1 MPSPPNQIYWN
12 SEWRTAREICLGIAS
27 SNGWAR
33 LHQIAA
39 ARGGDGHCK
48 KVQLQQLRLVHVHC
62 ARSPVGWFDL
72 QKFRNAALDTCR
84 RTLGEE
90 DRNISSRYEQVSLVR
105 GNMFFRGKLQVCVI
119 LGFFPQLVKLQVVGT
134 LNI

>member
-1 MPSPPNQIYWN
+1 MADRERDLPWDSWL
-12 SEWRTAREICLGIAS
+12 EWLGPAAPDCSCARGRRPLQKS
-27 SNGWAR
+27 
-33 LHQIAA
+33 AA
-39 ARGGDGHCK
+39 AAAPPGAY
-48 KVQLQQLRLVHVHC
+48 C

>member
-48 KVQLQQLRLVHVHC
+48 KVQLQQLRLVHIVHAVRLDGLIC
-62 ARSPVGWFDL
+62 
-72 QKFRNAALDTCR
+72 RNSAMQPWTHA
-84 RTLGEE
+84 G
-90 DRNISSRYEQVSLVR
+90 
-105 GNMFFRGKLQVCVI
+105 GH
-119 LGFFPQLVKLQVVGT
+119 
-134 LNI
+134 

>member
-1 MPSPPNQIYWN
+1 MADRERDLPWDSWL
-12 SEWRTAREICLGIAS
+12 EWLGPAAPDCSCARGRRPLQKS
-27 SNGWAR
+27 
-33 LHQIAA
+33 AA
-39 ARGGDGHCK
+39 AAAPPGA
-48 KVQLQQLRLVHVHC
+48 C